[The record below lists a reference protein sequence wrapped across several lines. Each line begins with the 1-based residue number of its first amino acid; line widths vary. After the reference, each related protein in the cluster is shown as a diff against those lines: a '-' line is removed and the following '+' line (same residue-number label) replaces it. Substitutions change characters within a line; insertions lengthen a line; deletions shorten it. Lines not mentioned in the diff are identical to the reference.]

1 MKFSKFIKRAT
12 INIVV
17 ARNSYQ
23 GETTENKFGEEF
35 LERSAII
42 FLHPDY
48 AKEMGFKEGDIVELE
63 SEERTIRVRVA
74 YSDTAPENG
83 GLMPNS
89 IFSNYF
95 IGKNKKKFTAA
106 ISPSNAGITRV
117 EDIIFSNTN

>member
-1 MKFSKFIKRAT
+1 MKFGKFIKRAT
-12 INIVV
+12 IDVV
-17 ARNSYQ
+17 IARNSYQ
-23 GETTENKFGEEF
+23 GEAAENKFSDEF
-35 LERSAII
+35 LERSAVIY
-42 FLHPDY
+42 LHPDY

-63 SEERTIRVRVA
+63 SDEKTIRVKVA
-74 YSDTAPENG
+74 YSDTAPEKG

-95 IGKNKKKFTAA
+95 VGKNKKRFVAT